1 MYLPPAAQDWLA
13 FGHSSWPAACRELG
27 ARGWGME
34 CLKLL
39 GTDLIPDKAYLKW
52 WIDQVA
58 LPSSDG
64 LADHA
69 ELLAKIDA
77 RKFVGDIKVPMLIL
91 APTTSRMAPLDGP
104 DSQRDLQARVKGS
117 KLVAIGGAEHE
128 IYVDRAEECQ
138 KAYLEF
144 LAALE

>member
-1 MYLPPAAQDWLA
+1 
-13 FGHSSWPAACRELG
+13 
-27 ARGWGME
+27 ME

-39 GTDLIPDKAYLKW
+39 GTDQIPDKAYLKW

-69 ELLAKIDA
+69 EQLAKIDA
-77 RKFVGDIKVPMLIL
+77 RKFVGDVKVPMLIQ

-104 DSQRDLQARVKGS
+104 DSQRDLQAKVKGS
-117 KLVAIGGAEHE
+117 QLVAIGGAGHE
-128 IYVDRAEECQ
+128 IRSIC
-138 KAYLEF
+138 
-144 LAALE
+144 